1 MQLLIFNLVSLCLFH
16 YFQEAENVAL
26 RNIRR
31 CQTGAASHWFQ
42 ILGLSSEI
50 TCSAHQ
56 TRHCTNLTM
65 VSTQK
70 LKLFNGE
77 EIPALG
83 LGTWKS
89 QPGLVGA
96 AVLAAI
102 DCGYRHIDCAWIYG
116 NEKEVGEALKQRIGH
131 GVRCCPSEKPFRH
144 NR

>member
-1 MQLLIFNLVSLCLFH
+1 MKDATS
-16 YFQEAENVAL
+16 
-26 RNIRR
+26 
-31 CQTGAASHWFQ
+31 QT
-42 ILGLSSEI
+42 
-50 TCSAHQ
+50 
-56 TRHCTNLTM
+56 LTM

-89 QPGLVGA
+89 QPGQVGA

-131 GVRCCPSEKPFRH
+131 GVRGCLKIRIVTHRQRNLAIVYHAALKHDGIESKDIFNHILQSFNNGETA
-144 NR
+144 